1 MAKRRT
7 ARLIFDIE
15 SAADGDLIAKIR
27 YPGEKLSPAEAVKRY
42 RAELLEHNGKDFIP
56 YTFQLPVSL
65 VVATVADDYSLI
77 DLVAL
82 DEELSRPYEI
92 VRLFWEGWRKNDQP
106 QLVSFNGRGF
116 DMPLLEVCAFRYG
129 LGIPEWIA
137 ENARS
142 FEQPRNRFNSAAHL
156 DLHEFLTNNGAS
168 RFVGGL
174 SLAANLI
181 GKPGKLDVKLSDD
194 KSYAKIIAEPLE
206 KGYGLTLGNSLRRI
220 LLSSIRGAAVT
231 SIQIDGV
238 LHEFTSIKGVR
249 EDVTDIVL
257 NVKSLAL
264 KSNSEG
270 TKKLILDAKGPGE
283 IKASDI
289 TQVADVEILNP
300 DLVICNLDENTNFH
314 MEMNVS
320 TGKGY
325 VPADLNKP
333 EEPPLGLIAIDSLYS
348 PVKKVSY
355 SISTAREGK
364 ALDYDK
370 LIMEVETNGSISAED
385 AVAYS
390 ARIFQD
396 QLKMF
401 VNFDE
406 PVEAPV
412 KEVSTEPEFNK
423 NLLRKVDEL
432 ELSVRSMNCLKNDN
446 IIYIGDLVQKSE
458 GEMLRTPNFGRKSL
472 NEIKEV
478 LTGMSLYLGMEIPN
492 WPPDNIAEMSKKL
505 EEQI

>member
-1 MAKRRT
+1 MQTENVNVKNWKSLLKPAK
-7 ARLIFDIE
+7 
-15 SAADGDLIAKIR
+15 
-27 YPGEKLSPAEAVKRY
+27 
-42 RAELLEHNGKDFIP
+42 
-56 YTFQLPVSL
+56 
-65 VVATVADDYSLI
+65 
-77 DLVAL
+77 
-82 DEELSRPYEI
+82 
-92 VRLFWEGWRKNDQP
+92 
-106 QLVSFNGRGF
+106 
-116 DMPLLEVCAFRYG
+116 
-129 LGIPEWIA
+129 
-137 ENARS
+137 
-142 FEQPRNRFNSAAHL
+142 L
-156 DLHEFLTNNGAS
+156 DLQ
-168 RFVGGL
+168 
-174 SLAANLI
+174 
-181 GKPGKLDVKLSDD
+181 LSDD

-231 SIQIDGV
+231 AIQIDGV

-264 KSNSEG
+264 KGSFEG
-270 TKKLILDAKGPGE
+270 SKKLILDAKGPGE

-289 TQVADVEILNP
+289 TSVADVEILNP
-300 DLVICNLDENTNFH
+300 NLVICNLDENTSFH
-314 MEMNVS
+314 MEMTVGN
-320 TGKGY
+320 GKGY
-325 VPADLNKP
+325 VPAVMNKP
-333 EEPPLGLIAIDSLYS
+333 EEPPLGLIPIDSLFS

-370 LIMEVETNGSISAED
+370 LTMEVQTNGSISAED

-390 ARIFQD
+390 AKIFQD
-396 QLKMF
+396 QLSMF
-401 VNFDE
+401 INFDE
-406 PVEAPV
+406 PQ
-412 KEVSTEPEFNK
+412 EVTIREKPAEPEFNK

-478 LTGMSLYLGMEIPN
+478 LNGMSLYLGMEIPN
-492 WPPDNIAEMSKKL
+492 WPPDNIAELSKKL
-505 EEQI
+505 EEAI

>member
-1 MAKRRT
+1 MEN
-7 ARLIFDIE
+7 LDVN
-15 SAADGDLIAKIR
+15 
-27 YPGEKLSPAEAVKRY
+27 VK
-42 RAELLEHNGKDFIP
+42 NWK
-56 YTFQLPVSL
+56 
-65 VVATVADDYSLI
+65 SLI
-77 DLVAL
+77 
-82 DEELSRPYEI
+82 
-92 VRLFWEGWRKNDQP
+92 
-106 QLVSFNGRGF
+106 
-116 DMPLLEVCAFRYG
+116 
-129 LGIPEWIA
+129 
-137 ENARS
+137 
-142 FEQPRNRFNSAAHL
+142 
-156 DLHEFLTNNGAS
+156 
-168 RFVGGL
+168 
-174 SLAANLI
+174 
-181 GKPGKLDVKLSDD
+181 KPGKLDVQLNDD

-220 LLSSIRGAAVT
+220 LLSSIRGSAVT
-231 SIQIDGV
+231 AVQIDGV
-238 LHEFTSIKGVR
+238 LHEFSSIKGVR

-264 KSNSEG
+264 KSNSDG
-270 TKKLILDAKGPGE
+270 PKKLILDVKGPGE
-283 IKASDI
+283 IKASRI
-289 TQVADVEILNP
+289 TPNAEIEILNP
-300 DLVICNLDENTNFH
+300 DLVICHLDENTKFH
-314 MEMNVS
+314 MELTTNSGKSYVS
-320 TGKGY
+320 
-325 VPADLNKP
+325 AEFNKP
-333 EEPPLGLIAIDSLYS
+333 DEPPLGLIAIDSLFS

-370 LIMEVETNGSISAED
+370 LTMEVETNGSISAED

-396 QLKMF
+396 QLNMF

-406 PVEAPV
+406 PTEVPV
-412 KEVSTEPEFNK
+412 VEVSTEPAFNK